1 MNVVTGSSQSDPGQC
16 WIQGRCFLMSYHDG
30 GCVVRP
36 LSLHLLSLNQ
46 CRLWGKAQLEMWTV
60 CYKVKHGS
68 LWSQLCQ
75 QDHTSG
81 YCVQPLWRRLVSHS
95 GRHNPSS
102 KPKTVPSKGERSRLT
117 LWCVCVCVCVC
128 VRQER
133 EEEEGSGSHLL
144 MLQSCGPSWKPWRS
158 CVAEPSPWW
167 FTGGEWEQE
176 RHWIETWN
184 ISGALL
190 GPVVYLSK
198 GTDDKLAC
206 LFDKFKHF
214 LDINYFY

>member
-128 VRQER
+128 EAGEGGRRGEWISPFDAPELWAFLEAMEILCGRTISMVIHRWKMGTR
-133 EEEEGSGSHLL
+133 ETLNWDMKHFRSPI
-144 MLQSCGPSWKPWRS
+144 GPS
-158 CVAEPSPWW
+158 
-167 FTGGEWEQE
+167 G
-176 RHWIETWN
+176 
-184 ISGALL
+184 
-190 GPVVYLSK
+190 
-198 GTDDKLAC
+198 
-206 LFDKFKHF
+206 LFVQRDRW
-214 LDINYFY
+214 